1 MEAEIIL
8 RELQF
13 KAVRS
18 SGPGGQHVNKTSS
31 KVEVVF
37 DLLSSEGLTASEKET
52 LKARLSNRISTQG
65 LLILQSGESRS
76 QHRNKRLVIERLMS
90 LLKEN
95 LKQQKP
101 RIKSK
106 PSKASIEKRLQQKK
120 RQAQKKSLRKPPPE
134 A

>member
-31 KVEVVF
+31 KVELVF
-37 DLLSSEGLTASEKET
+37 DLFSSEGLTASEKET

>member
-31 KVEVVF
+31 KVEVMF
-37 DLLSSEGLTASEKET
+37 DLFSSEGLTASEKET
-52 LKARLSNRISTQG
+52 LKAKLSNRISSQG
-65 LLILQSGESRS
+65 LLTLQSSESRS
-76 QHRNKRLVIERLMS
+76 QHRNKRLVIERLMT
-90 LLKEN
+90 LLEEN
-95 LKQQKP
+95 LKRQKP